1 MILFIPLDQMY
12 WGKKEKHSDYV
23 HSEQEYWIFFLIKSF
38 VNDKCIST
46 YKILSCETIIQ
57 IVVIY
62 AYVTRRTGSKSFFL

>member
-12 WGKKEKHSDYV
+12 WGEKNIQIMYIPSKNTGF
-23 HSEQEYWIFFLIKSF
+23 FFLIKSF